1 VQVTRAARR
10 VGFVITTTAV
20 LFALVGP
27 GTAAAHIAGG
37 TSPTNSRSVVTEIR
51 PAGSGVGVAV
61 GLGGQFVRISDR
73 GAEEIV
79 VLGYRGEPF
88 LRLTQQGVQVNPRS
102 TTAAQTGQLQLS
114 AQAGDA
120 GGQWVQLSDGDS
132 VTWTDARAD
141 GRSLPEGASSSWTLP
156 LVVDGRPVT
165 ILGMR
170 TGLAAP
176 FPWPW
181 VAALGL
187 VAAAVA
193 ALGWVRGWH
202 RPVSAVTVAG
212 VVAFG
217 VHMLGSGAAPQ
228 PGGSSSGWVV
238 IAVLGTFCL
247 LVAGVTVLSTLR
259 RTELAA
265 SRLPMMAV
273 TLLLLAGTD
282 ISGLWNSRLPF
293 AGPAVLDRGLLV
305 VIYGVALGLLVA
317 GVRLARPS
325 GSAGKA
331 VAERS
336 SR

>member
-1 VQVTRAARR
+1 MARAAHRW
-10 VGFVITTTAV
+10 GFVITMTAV

-37 TSPTNSRSVVTEIR
+37 ASPTNSRSAVTEIS
-51 PAGSGVGVAV
+51 PAGSGVGVTV
-61 GLGGQFVRISDR
+61 GLGGQFVRVSDR

-79 VLGYRGEPF
+79 IVGYRGEPF
-88 LRLTQQGVQVNPRS
+88 LRLSQQGVQVNPRS
-102 TTAAQTGQLQLS
+102 TTAEQTGQLPPTSQS
-114 AQAGDA
+114 ADTGSADTGE
-120 GGQWVQLSDGDS
+120 QWVTLSDGDS
-132 VTWTDARAD
+132 VSWTDARAD
-141 GRSLPEGASSSWTLP
+141 GRSLPEGASESWTLP

-176 FPWPW
+176 SPWPW

-187 VAAAVA
+187 VALAVA
-193 ALGWVRGWH
+193 ALGGIRDWH
-202 RPVSAVTVAG
+202 RPVSAVIVAG
-212 VVAFG
+212 VAAFG

-228 PGGSSSGWVV
+228 PGGPFSGWVV
-238 IAVLGTFCL
+238 IAVLGAFCL
-247 LVAGVTVLSTLR
+247 LVAGVTVVGTLR
-259 RTELAA
+259 GTELAA

-282 ISGLWNSRLPF
+282 ISGLWNSQLPF

-317 GVRLARPS
+317 GVRLARAPS
-325 GSAGKA
+325 PA
-331 VAERS
+331 R
-336 SR
+336 

>member
-1 VQVTRAARR
+1 MTRSAHRL
-10 VGFVITTTAV
+10 GFVITTTAV

-27 GTAAAHIAGG
+27 GTAAAHLAGG
-37 TSPTNSRSVVTEIR
+37 ASPTNSRSVVTEIR
-51 PAGSGVGVAV
+51 PAGSGVGVTV

-73 GAEEIV
+73 DAEEIV

-88 LRLTQQGVQVNPRS
+88 LRLWQQRVQVNPRS
-102 TTAAQTGQLQLS
+102 TTAVQTGQLQRTARS
-114 AQAGDA
+114 ADTD
-120 GGQWVQLSDGDS
+120 GQWVQLSDGDS
-132 VTWTDARAD
+132 VTWIDARIDA
-141 GRSLPEGASSSWTLP
+141 RSLPEGASGSWTLP
-156 LVVDGRPVT
+156 LAVDGQPVT
-165 ILGMR
+165 VLGTR

-176 FPWPW
+176 SPWPW

-187 VAAAVA
+187 VAAVVA

-202 RPVSAVTVAG
+202 RPVSAVIVAG

-217 VHMLGSGAAPQ
+217 VHMVGSGAAPQ
-228 PGGSSSGWVV
+228 PGGSFSGWVV
-238 IAVLGTFCL
+238 IAVLGAFCL

-259 RTELAA
+259 GTELAA

-282 ISGLWNSRLPF
+282 LSGLWSSQLPF

-317 GVRLARPS
+317 GVRLARAP
-325 GSAGKA
+325 GPAGRA
-331 VAERS
+331 VEERS
-336 SR
+336 SG

>member
-1 VQVTRAARR
+1 MTRAAQRW
-10 VGFVITTTAV
+10 GFVITMTAV

-37 TSPTNSRSVVTEIR
+37 ASPTNSRSAVTEIR
-51 PAGSGVGVAV
+51 PAGAGVGVTV
-61 GLGGQFVRISDR
+61 GLGGQFVRVSDR

-88 LRLTQQGVQVNPRS
+88 LRLSQQGVQVNPRS
-102 TTAAQTGQLQLS
+102 TTAAQTGQLPPTAQS
-114 AQAGDA
+114 AGTDVQSANTGE
-120 GGQWVQLSDGDS
+120 QWVQLTDGDS
-132 VTWTDARAD
+132 VSWTDARID
-141 GRSLPEGASSSWTLP
+141 GRALPEGASESWALP

-176 FPWPW
+176 SPWPW

-193 ALGWVRGWH
+193 ALGRVRDWH
-202 RPVSAVTVAG
+202 RPVAAVIVAG
-212 VVAFG
+212 VLAFG

-228 PGGSSSGWVV
+228 PGGPFSGWVV
-238 IAVLGTFCL
+238 IAVLGAFCL
-247 LVAGVTVLSTLR
+247 LVAGVTVVSTLR
-259 RTELAA
+259 GTELAA

-282 ISGLWNSRLPF
+282 ISGLWNSQLPF
-293 AGPAVLDRGLLV
+293 AGPAVLDRVLLV

-317 GVRLARPS
+317 GVRLARAPS
-325 GSAGKA
+325 PA
-331 VAERS
+331 R
-336 SR
+336 

>member
-1 VQVTRAARR
+1 MTRAVHRL
-10 VGFVITTTAV
+10 GFVITMTAV

-37 TSPTNSRSVVTEIR
+37 ASPTNSRSAVTEIR
-51 PAGSGVGVAV
+51 PTGSGVGVTV
-61 GLGGQFVRISDR
+61 GLGGQFVRVSDR

-88 LRLTQQGVQVNPRS
+88 LRLSGQGVQVNPRS
-102 TTAAQTGQLQLS
+102 TTAEQTGQLPPTEGQS
-114 AQAGDA
+114 ANTGE
-120 GGQWVQLSDGDS
+120 QWVQLTDGDS
-132 VTWTDARAD
+132 VAWTDARVD
-141 GRSLPEGASSSWTLP
+141 GRSLPEGASESWTLP

-176 FPWPW
+176 SPWPW
-181 VAALGL
+181 VAVLGL

-193 ALGWVRGWH
+193 RLGRVRGWH
-202 RPVSAVTVAG
+202 RPVAAATVAG
-212 VVAFG
+212 VLAFG

-228 PGGSSSGWVV
+228 PGGPFSGWVV
-238 IAVLGTFCL
+238 IAVLGAFCL
-247 LVAGVTVLSTLR
+247 LVAGVTVVSTLR
-259 RTELAA
+259 GTELAA

-282 ISGLWNSRLPF
+282 ISGLWNSQLPF

-317 GVRLARPS
+317 GVRLARPPRP
-325 GSAGKA
+325 A
-331 VAERS
+331 R
-336 SR
+336 